1 MLLQSLYL
9 LRENAGYIKAASR
22 SRCGADNQATRY
34 ICCKPLELLF
44 LQLNH
49 SLDIVLKSIRDN
61 NHMRV
66 CFLVYYK
73 ISFALLCVI
82 QIAFWTP

>member
-9 LRENAGYIKAASR
+9 LCENADYIKAASR
-22 SRCGADNQATRY
+22 SRCGVDNQATRY

-49 SLDIVLKSIRDN
+49 SLDENFFLSCLKVSETTTT
-61 NHMRV
+61 
-66 CFLVYYK
+66 
-73 ISFALLCVI
+73 CVSV
-82 QIAFWTP
+82 FWFTTK